1 MCSRLLIR
9 DPKQRLGC
17 SSFEDLM
24 NHPWFRDIDWEKLYN
39 KQMVPPFKPVVSGA
53 EDVRN
58 VDSEFLEELPAI
70 TPTYEGKALTD
81 PDAFTGFSYNP
92 NPVHS

>member
-1 MCSRLLIR
+1 
-9 DPKQRLGC
+9 
-17 SSFEDLM
+17 M

>member
-9 DPKQRLGC
+9 DPEQRLGC

-24 NHPWFRDIDWEKLYN
+24 NHPWFRDIDWEKLYK